1 MFGILWAWFA
11 VEPAPMATDDE
22 LVRAA
27 LQGNRRA
34 YSELYRRHVTPLFR
48 YALSLTRNQIEAE
61 DLLQEVFIQ
70 AFNKLSQ
77 YQGPNIF
84 KRWLFRICRNM
95 AFNRKAKR
103 KIEESPMESHA
114 EITLGAREPQKEWL
128 KDLEVQEST
137 QRLLGS
143 LSPELQEIMLL
154 RLVEDLSYREISE
167 ITGLT
172 EVNLR
177 QMISRGLGK
186 LRKEWSAH
194 AVHQT

>member
-27 LQGNRRA
+27 LQGDRRA
-34 YSELYRRHVTPLFR
+34 YSELYRRHVTSLFR

-103 KIEESPMESHA
+103 KVEESPMESHA